1 MDYEGIYPIETI
13 KGKNHIRY
21 FQMDFNL
28 DLIGNSPAWDFP
40 MGSYTAN
47 FEFQWDHDFLLN
59 FQEDIFC
66 WDNKTN
72 ASNRVF
78 PCKFCSAAGHGMNKC
93 PAYPDLESRL
103 QRCDQLNICRFCS
116 SAKHATEDCPGHQDN
131 FLDYA
136 CAYCNLHTHIS
147 ALCEKGHSK
156 KNDGQTMSYLCI
168 NYSNGEQN

>member
-66 WDNKTN
+66 WAAQNFNGNSKTLE
-72 ASNRVF
+72 RIEVIIIGFREVF
-78 PCKFCSAAGHGMNKC
+78 
-93 PAYPDLESRL
+93 L
-103 QRCDQLNICRFCS
+103 
-116 SAKHATEDCPGHQDN
+116 
-131 FLDYA
+131 
-136 CAYCNLHTHIS
+136 LHVF
-147 ALCEKGHSK
+147 E
-156 KNDGQTMSYLCI
+156 YF
-168 NYSNGEQN
+168 